1 METDVKQHL
10 VQRAAQCGYRGCIVA
25 HVGRVAR
32 ADNSEMAAKGR
43 QVRLASLRPRS
54 H

>member
-10 VQRAAQCGYRGCIVA
+10 VQRAAQCGYRGWIVA
-25 HVGRVAR
+25 HVGRVAD
-32 ADNSEMAAKGR
+32 ADNSEMTAKGR
-43 QVRLASLRPRS
+43 WVRLASLRPRS